1 MLLTSCFQGYS
12 FQLAFQIYSFSR
24 VHLAFTLSGILT
36 RISLGFSDIS
46 SDIPV
51 SSPWAHESTS
61 LDVNEANGMLYGNA
75 KRIFCYNVT
84 CLPTKKKA
92 RVGVILQGASS
103 APHFLLAR
111 MQRYSF
117 QLVFQLYCLSR
128 VHLAFT
134 LSASCRLFSRNYVRT
149 RMNFFRAQAGVIC
162 QGASSAPHLL
172 LARLQRYSFQ
182 LVFLLYENNLP
193 TSPLRGCCFQL
204 AFQTVLPAY
213 TLQLPSNCIKKF
225 CSNKRGI
232 LTGISLGFSDISS
245 DISSLWAHEGTSLDV
260 NKANGMLY
268 SNAKRIFCYNVTCFA
283 TNKCCSSRSHLSGCF
298 KCSSLLACKAA
309 KVQLS
314 ICFPIM

>member
-61 LDVNEANGMLYGNA
+61 LDVNEANGMLYSNA

-84 CLPTKKKA
+84 CFATKKSC
-92 RVGVILQGASS
+92 SS
-103 APHFLLAR
+103 RSHPSGCFKCSSLLACKNAKV
-111 MQRYSF
+111 
-117 QLVFQLYCLSR
+117 QLSTCFPII
-128 VHLAFT
+128 LAFT
-134 LSASCRLFSRNYVRT
+134 LSVSCRLFSRNYVRT

-162 QGASSAPHLL
+162 QGASSAPYLL

-193 TSPLRGCCFQL
+193 TSPLHGCSFQL

-213 TLQLPSNCIKKF
+213 TLQLPSNCILPTAFKKF

-245 DISSLWAHEGTSLDV
+245 DISSPWAHEGTSLDV

-268 SNAKRIFCYNVTCFA
+268 SNAKRIFCYDFTCFA

>member
-1 MLLTSCFQGYS
+1 MTYLFLLRG
-12 FQLAFQIYSFSR
+12 LMK
-24 VHLAFTLSGILT
+24 VPHLMSIRPMECCIATLSA
-36 RISLGFSDIS
+36 S
-46 SDIPV
+46 SATM
-51 SSPWAHESTS
+51 SHA
-61 LDVNEANGMLYGNA
+61 LQQ
-75 KRIFCYNVT
+75 
-84 CLPTKKKA
+84 KKAA

-134 LSASCRLFSRNYVRT
+134 LSVSCRLFSRNYVRT

-193 TSPLRGCCFQL
+193 TSPLHGCSFQL

-213 TLQLPSNCIKKF
+213 TLQLPSNCILPTAFKKF

-268 SNAKRIFCYNVTCFA
+268 SNAKRIFCYNFTCFA
-283 TNKCCSSRSHLSGCF
+283 TNKCCSSRSHLQECF
-298 KCSSLLACKAA
+298 QCSSLLACKGTAFN
-309 KVQLS
+309 VFS
-314 ICFPIM
+314 N